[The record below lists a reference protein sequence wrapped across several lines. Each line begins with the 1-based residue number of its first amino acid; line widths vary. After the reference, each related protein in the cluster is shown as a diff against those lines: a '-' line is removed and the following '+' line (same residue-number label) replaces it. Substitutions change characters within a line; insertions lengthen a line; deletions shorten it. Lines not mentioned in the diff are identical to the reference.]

1 MSDTSGDT
9 IGDTSGDT
17 RDAIRVL
24 IADDQAIVCEGLK
37 VVLNASARVRVVGM
51 APDGAAAVR
60 LAETLRPD
68 VVLMDLKMPGM
79 NGVQATRALRE
90 RLPEIAVLV
99 LTTYDDDEW
108 VVDAIRAGAAG
119 YLLKDSASQ
128 EIVAAIE
135 GTAAGRTH
143 VDPAV
148 AAKLFSYVREGPPP
162 SQALLARLTPRE
174 RAILR
179 LLASGLTN
187 AAIGERLALAE
198 GTVRNHVS
206 AILAKLEVADRAQAT
221 AVAWRS
227 GLVSQDPARDP
238 LDGE

>member
-1 MSDTSGDT
+1 MGDV
-9 IGDTSGDT
+9 
-17 RDAIRVL
+17 IRVL
-24 IADDQAIVCEGLK
+24 IADDQNIVCEGLK
-37 VVLNASARVRVVGM
+37 VVLNASTHVRVVGT
-51 APDGAAAVR
+51 AADGAEALRQV
-60 LAETLRPD
+60 ETLHPD

-90 RLPEIAVLV
+90 RLPAIPVLV

-119 YLLKDSASQ
+119 YLLKDSGSQ

-135 GTAAGRTH
+135 GTAAGQTH

-148 AAKLFSYVREGPPP
+148 AAKLFTYVRQGPPP
-162 SQALLARLTPRE
+162 SRALLERLTERE
-174 RAILR
+174 HAILR

-187 AAIGERLALAE
+187 AAIGQRLALAE

-221 AVAWRS
+221 AVAWRA
-227 GLVSQDPARDP
+227 GLVGQEP
-238 LDGE
+238 LTGSN

>member
-1 MSDTSGDT
+1 M
-9 IGDTSGDT
+9 
-17 RDAIRVL
+17 IRVL

-37 VVLNASARVRVVGM
+37 VVLNASAQLQVVGT
-51 APDGAAAVR
+51 AQDGAEA
-60 LAETLRPD
+60 LRQVEALHPD

-90 RLPEIAVLV
+90 RFPDIAVLV

-119 YLLKDSASQ
+119 YLLKDSGSQ

-135 GTAAGRTH
+135 GTAVGRTH

-148 AAKLFSYVREGPPP
+148 AAKLLSYVRQGPPP
-162 SQALLARLTPRE
+162 SRALLERLTVRE
-174 RAILR
+174 REILR

-206 AILAKLEVADRAQAT
+206 LILAKLEVTDRAQAT

-227 GLVSQDPARDP
+227 GLVGRDT
-238 LDGE
+238 LEE

>member
-1 MSDTSGDT
+1 
-9 IGDTSGDT
+9 
-17 RDAIRVL
+17 
-24 IADDQAIVCEGLK
+24 
-37 VVLNASARVRVVGM
+37 
-51 APDGAAAVR
+51 
-60 LAETLRPD
+60 
-68 VVLMDLKMPGM
+68 MPVM

-90 RLPEIAVLV
+90 RWPGEAVFV

-128 EIVAAIE
+128 EIIAAIE
-135 GTAAGRTH
+135 GAAAGRTH

-148 AAKLFSYVREGPPP
+148 AAQLFSYVRQGPPP
-162 SQALLARLTPRE
+162 SRVLLARLAPRE

-179 LLASGLTN
+179 ILASGLTN

-206 AILAKLEVADRAQAT
+206 TIRAKLDAGDRALAT
-221 AVAWRS
+221 AVVWRE
-227 GLVSQDPARDP
+227 GLVSQDPTPDP
-238 LDGE
+238 QEE

>member
-1 MSDTSGDT
+1 M
-9 IGDTSGDT
+9 
-17 RDAIRVL
+17 IRVL

-37 VVLNASARVRVVGM
+37 VVLNASAQLQVVGT
-51 APDGAAAVR
+51 AQDGAEALR
-60 LAETLRPD
+60 QAEVLHPD

-90 RLPEIAVLV
+90 RFPDIAVLV

-135 GTAAGRTH
+135 GTASGRTH

-148 AAKLFSYVREGPPP
+148 ATKLFSYVRQGPPP
-162 SQALLARLTPRE
+162 SRALLERLTERE
-174 RAILR
+174 REILR

-187 AAIGERLALAE
+187 TAIGERLALAE

-206 AILAKLEVADRAQAT
+206 TILAKLEVADRAQAT

-227 GLVSQDPARDP
+227 GLVGLS
-238 LDGE
+238 

>member
-1 MSDTSGDT
+1 MSD
-9 IGDTSGDT
+9 
-17 RDAIRVL
+17 ANQKIRVL

-37 VVLNASARVRVVGM
+37 VVLNASAQLQVVGT
-51 APDGAAAVR
+51 AHDGAQA
-60 LAETLRPD
+60 LRQVEALHPD

-90 RLPEIAVLV
+90 RFPEIAVLV

-119 YLLKDSASQ
+119 YLLKDSGSQ

-143 VDPAV
+143 VDTAV
-148 AAKLFSYVREGPPP
+148 AAKLLSYVRQGPPP
-162 SQALLARLTPRE
+162 NRALLERLTVRE
-174 RAILR
+174 REILR

-206 AILAKLEVADRAQAT
+206 LILAKLDVVDRAQAT

-227 GLVSQDPARDP
+227 GLVGRDT
-238 LDGE
+238 LEE

>member
-1 MSDTSGDT
+1 M
-9 IGDTSGDT
+9 
-17 RDAIRVL
+17 IRVL

-37 VVLNASARVRVVGM
+37 VVLNASAQVRVVGT
-51 APDGAAAVR
+51 APDGAAAVT
-60 LAETLRPD
+60 LAEALHPD

-90 RLPEIAVLV
+90 RFPQIAVLV

-119 YLLKDSASQ
+119 YLLKDSSSEQ
-128 EIVAAIE
+128 IVAAIE
-135 GTAAGRTH
+135 GTAAGETH

-148 AAKLFSYVREGPPP
+148 AAKLFSYVRQGPPP
-162 SQALLARLTPRE
+162 SRALLEQLTLRE
-174 RAILR
+174 REILR

-206 AILAKLEVADRAQAT
+206 TILAKLEVADRAQAT
-221 AVAWRS
+221 AVAWRA
-227 GLVSQDPARDP
+227 GIVSQGAAD
-238 LDGE
+238 E

>member
-1 MSDTSGDT
+1 MSDET
-9 IGDTSGDT
+9 
-17 RDAIRVL
+17 IRVL
-24 IADDQAIVCEGLK
+24 IADDQAIVCAGLK
-37 VVLNASARVRVVGM
+37 VVLDASARVRVVGS
-51 APDGAAAVR
+51 AADGAEALR
-60 LAETLRPD
+60 QAEVLRPD

-79 NGVQATRALRE
+79 NGVEATRALRE
-90 RLPEIAVLV
+90 RFPEIAVLV

-119 YLLKDSASQ
+119 YLLKDAGSA

-148 AAKLFSYVREGPPP
+148 AAKLFTYVRQGPPP
-162 SQALLARLTPRE
+162 SRALLERLSARE

-187 AAIGERLALAE
+187 GAIGERLALAE

-206 AILAKLEVADRAQAT
+206 MILAKLEVADRAQAT
-221 AVAWRS
+221 AIAWRS
-227 GLVSQDPARDP
+227 GLVGHAALED
-238 LDGE
+238 